1 MTNVLSTKLTQG
13 QEHELGCLLVGPQPT
28 YGKGRVRIQSE
39 LVRRGLARFASI
51 PDGGDFCVITEA
63 GRVFVADAPLGTT
76 WKPAGA
82 DRFVL
87 QREGAPTSWVV
98 RKKDGHWWY
107 AFDGT
112 RPLGLG
118 KRVRVFATS
127 DKARRAVRL
136 HLESLES
143 LESTGGTS

>member
-1 MTNVLSTKLTQG
+1 MTNVLSTKLTPG
-13 QEHELGCLLVGPQPT
+13 QQHELGCLLVGPQPT
-28 YGKGRVRIQSE
+28 YGKGRARIQNE
-39 LVRRGLARFASI
+39 LVRCGLARFASI

-63 GRVFVADAPLGTT
+63 GRAFLADAPPGTA
-76 WKPAGA
+76 WKFAGR
-82 DRFVL
+82 DCFVL
-87 QREGAPTSWVV
+87 QREDGSPTGWVV
-98 RKKDGHWWY
+98 RKKDAHWY

-112 RPLGLG
+112 RPLRLG